1 MTTYNIR
8 NKDQQTTPQ
17 KFMLKERIKAVAI
30 LDNLRSAYNTG
41 SIFRTADTVRLGK
54 LFLCGST
61 PTPLNPKLV
70 KTSLGAEEFVPW
82 EYFTKTEEAIKR
94 LKEDNYFIVSMETA
108 DGAEN
113 LFKTELPEK
122 IAFIFGNE
130 KDGLQS
136 EFLELS
142 DKVIEL
148 PACGMKNSLNVANAF
163 SATIYEYFRRY
174 GDNLLNG

>member
-82 EYFTKTEEAIKR
+82 EYFTKTEDFKIVLNKDCISFVASYEKVAYRNTWDGRIHYDDFISFNKSN
-94 LKEDNYFIVSMETA
+94 LSLIKEDVMWY
-108 DGAEN
+108 
-113 LFKTELPEK
+113 K
-122 IAFIFGNE
+122 
-130 KDGLQS
+130 
-136 EFLELS
+136 
-142 DKVIEL
+142 
-148 PACGMKNSLNVANAF
+148 
-163 SATIYEYFRRY
+163 
-174 GDNLLNG
+174 

>member
-1 MTTYNIR
+1 MTEYTIR
-8 NKDQQTTPQ
+8 NKDQEITPER
-17 KFMLKERIKAVAI
+17 FMLKERIKAVAV

-41 SIFRTADTVRLGK
+41 SIFRTADAVRIGK
-54 LFLCGST
+54 LYLCGST
-61 PTPLNPKLV
+61 PTPLNPKLA

-82 EYFTKTEEAIKR
+82 EYFSKTEDVITR
-94 LKEDNYFIVSMETA
+94 LKEENYFIVSMETA
-108 DGAEN
+108 EGAEN

-130 KDGLQS
+130 KDGLQNDYLS
-136 EFLELS
+136 LS

-163 SATIYEYFRRY
+163 SATIYEYFRRH
-174 GDNLLNG
+174 GEKLNEQ

>member
-1 MTTYNIR
+1 MKKIFTLVLLLFC
-8 NKDQQTTPQ
+8 KH
-17 KFMLKERIKAVAI
+17 AI
-30 LDNLRSAYNTG
+30 ASSLDTLYLSKNLDVVQDVS
-41 SIFRTADTVRLGK
+41 
-54 LFLCGST
+54 
-61 PTPLNPKLV
+61 
-70 KTSLGAEEFVPW
+70 
-82 EYFTKTEEAIKR
+82 EANRKGI
-94 LKEDNYFIVSMETA
+94 
-108 DGAEN
+108 
-113 LFKTELPEK
+113 KTELPEK

-136 EFLELS
+136 DFLELS